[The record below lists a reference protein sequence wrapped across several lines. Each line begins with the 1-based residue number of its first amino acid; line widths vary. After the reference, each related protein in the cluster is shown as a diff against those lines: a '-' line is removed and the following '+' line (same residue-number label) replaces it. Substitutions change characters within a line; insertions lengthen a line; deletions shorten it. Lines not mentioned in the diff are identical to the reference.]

1 MLSILYSLTL
11 TSVHD
16 YFKNHSFEYTDFVG
30 KGMSLLFNMLS
41 RLVIAFLHRSNRLL
55 ISWLQSTSVVIL
67 EPLKIKQYLLL
78 IGHELVKNL
87 LAMQEAQI

>member
-1 MLSILYSLTL
+1 
-11 TSVHD
+11 
-16 YFKNHSFEYTDFVG
+16 
-30 KGMSLLFNMLS
+30 MLS

-78 IGHELVKNL
+78 LGHELVKNL